1 MDDLN
6 NYSLDAI
13 YEMIQDGTISVE
25 DLAEYITE
33 VAAEMPPTEELRE
46 FLIAASE
53 YMDRRIESGYEVS
66 EPSPKEE
73 TIQEVIED
81 AEAVPKPEQVVEQPE
96 PVVTPT
102 PVFVSPVIEEPEPV
116 LEVEQEEKTNDN
128 VEVPELA
135 ATEYP
140 FFESDGNSYEEA
152 RQAMDEVYLYCQTA
166 GMSVE
171 DISLSGKGGR
181 GPHISFEINHESKQ
195 FLDHLMNEFYQDN
208 DGISLEFMRDMTD
221 KQEIFTININP
232 ENMSREQFF
241 NHVKET
247 FKRIYGVIETTRKD
261 FDYESA
267 MPDGLKQ
274 IKDRFANDDPDINQ
288 DFTIGYIN
296 KDGKDTYYLVADNDM
311 AAIEYA
317 RSIGYEIKSKPGAN
331 IHEIDATNTI
341 GTKLD
346 DAAIALEDEKDVY
359 DIKTNGVADLDIY
372 GSLEQDPRVEMIEN
386 FIETSNDPHLMC
398 ILEIEVPVDNPS
410 QRIVKMKTE
419 MGGSDV
425 VVFTDGHEFD
435 NKVLPKV
442 IDTYAQNNP
451 IEQQNISVSS
461 PDPLDRAS
469 CQVESENN
477 TTFVASG
484 YSSNEVN
491 KMVSDIESK
500 SQTYASEQTNEKT
513 NARQKTIGTYPNSN
527 TTQDNAFVS
536 MPVLFVICILFV
548 LMLALI
554 IFAG

>member
-1 MDDLN
+1 
-6 NYSLDAI
+6 
-13 YEMIQDGTISVE
+13 
-25 DLAEYITE
+25 
-33 VAAEMPPTEELRE
+33 MPPTEELRE

-73 TIQEVIED
+73 TIQEVIEE

-208 DGISLEFMRDMTD
+208 DGISLEFMRDMTN

-247 FKRIYGVIETTRKD
+247 FQRIYGVIETTRKD

-296 KDGKDTYYLVADNDM
+296 KDGKDTYYLVADNDA

-398 ILEIEVPVDNPS
+398 ILEVEVPVDNPS

-477 TTFVASG
+477 TTFMASG

>member
-73 TIQEVIED
+73 TIQEVIEE

-208 DGISLEFMRDMTD
+208 DGISLEFMRDMTN

-247 FKRIYGVIETTRKD
+247 FQRIYGVIETTRKD

>member
-73 TIQEVIED
+73 TIQEVIEE

-208 DGISLEFMRDMTD
+208 DGISLEFMRDMTN

-247 FKRIYGVIETTRKD
+247 FQRIYGVIETTRKD

-296 KDGKDTYYLVADNDM
+296 KDGKDTYYLVADNDA

-398 ILEIEVPVDNPS
+398 ILEVEVPVDNPS

-477 TTFVASG
+477 TTFMASG

>member
-73 TIQEVIED
+73 TIQEVIEE

-208 DGISLEFMRDMTD
+208 DGISLEFMRDMTN

-247 FKRIYGVIETTRKD
+247 FQRIYGVIETTRKD

-398 ILEIEVPVDNPS
+398 ILEVEVPVDNPS

-425 VVFTDGHEFD
+425 VVFTDGHDFD
-435 NKVLPKV
+435 NKVLPRV

>member
-73 TIQEVIED
+73 TIQEVIEE

-208 DGISLEFMRDMTD
+208 DGISLEFMRDMTN

-247 FKRIYGVIETTRKD
+247 FQRIYGVIETTRKD

-296 KDGKDTYYLVADNDM
+296 KDGKDTYYLVADNDA